1 MSFVRRYWIAGL
13 VLCLVVTHAV
23 IIGYVRSEAAKIKV
37 MASNEI
43 PLGVYFV
50 QAEDRRWV
58 SQLRIHLLVQPAKRL
73 SAKATIEHNRW
84 LLHEAVEEKLHTLD
98 PDLLKD
104 PVLLEIKEKIKLT
117 VEEQLA
123 DSIVEAVLINDRID
137 LPIETFR
144 YKPAYDPTTPEP
156 IFTSTQASPEL
167 EEIDND

>member
-43 PLGVYFV
+43 PLGVYYV
-50 QAEDRRWV
+50 QSDERNWV
-58 SQLRIHLLVQPAKRL
+58 SQLRVHLLVPPAKRL

-84 LLHEAVEEKLHTLD
+84 LLHEAVEEKLRTLD
-98 PDLLKD
+98 PKLLKD
-104 PVLLEIKEKIKLT
+104 PVLLEIKDKIKEA

-123 DSIVEAVLINDRID
+123 DSVIQGVLVNDRID
-137 LPIETFR
+137 LPIQTFS
-144 YKPAYDPTTPEP
+144 YQAPYNPAQPEP
-156 IFTSTQASPEL
+156 IFTSLKKSN
-167 EEIDND
+167 EIQEISQD